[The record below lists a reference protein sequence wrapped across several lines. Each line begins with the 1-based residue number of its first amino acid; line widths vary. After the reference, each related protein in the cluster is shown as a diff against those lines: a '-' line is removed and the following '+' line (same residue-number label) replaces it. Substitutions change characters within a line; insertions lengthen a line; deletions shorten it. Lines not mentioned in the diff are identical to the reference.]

1 VSIVAEDQMIKT
13 YKHFGSVL
21 VVVMVI
27 AALSGCG
34 DDSGDDGNAGTSGD
48 GGDGGGGTSGDGGDG
63 GTGGDGGSGTGGDG
77 GGGTGGGGTG
87 GTGGAMFTEQE
98 CIDMTETAM
107 PMVPDTCAPCLC
119 AANTGVA
126 QCNANCWALLGCA
139 SAACGQLTDPERTMC
154 VGTMCGTQISAPGA
168 AVGARELGAA
178 LMGCQAECGSGGG
191 EDAGM

>member
-1 VSIVAEDQMIKT
+1 
-13 YKHFGSVL
+13 
-21 VVVMVI
+21 
-27 AALSGCG
+27 
-34 DDSGDDGNAGTSGD
+34 
-48 GGDGGGGTSGDGGDG
+48 
-63 GTGGDGGSGTGGDG
+63 
-77 GGGTGGGGTG
+77 
-87 GTGGAMFTEQE
+87 MFTEEE

-139 SAACGQLTDPERTMC
+139 SAACGNLMDPERTQC
-154 VGTMCGTQISAPGA
+154 VGAMCGTQISAPGA